1 MSIHIEKKDRI
12 TTIIINRPEVRN
24 AIDGPTA
31 KALADAFQKFDNDPE
46 ADIAV
51 LYGAGGTFCA
61 GADLKTIAN
70 PQEKQ
75 RALRFE
81 PTGNGPL
88 GPTRMFLSKPVIAAV
103 SGYALAGGLEL
114 ALLCDLRVAEKD
126 AIFGVFCRR
135 WGIPLVD
142 GGTIRLPRLIGL
154 SRALDMILTGRGVSA
169 AEALNIGLVNRV
181 VENGKSREAAEALAS
196 EIARFPQVCVR
207 HDRSSAYE
215 QFGMGLPEAL
225 ANEFR
230 HGMEVFKSGESV
242 AGADRFAKGKGRG
255 GSFSDL

>member
-1 MSIHIEKKDRI
+1 MSILLEKKNRI

-31 KALADAFQKFDNDPE
+31 KALADAFRQFDHDPE
-46 ADIAV
+46 SDVGV
-51 LYGAGGTFCA
+51 LYGNGGTFCA
-61 GADLKTIAN
+61 GADLKTLGN
-70 PQEKQ
+70 PQEKK

-81 PTGNGPL
+81 PTGEGPL
-88 GPTRMFLSKPVIAAV
+88 GPTRMLLSKPIIAAV

-114 ALLCDLRVAEKD
+114 ALLCDLRVAEKS
-126 AIFGVFCRR
+126 AVFGVFCRR

-154 SRALDMILTGRGVSA
+154 SRALDMILTGRPVSA
-169 AEALNIGLVNRV
+169 EEALTIGLANRV
-181 VENGKSREAAEALAS
+181 VENGKSREAAEALAT

-215 QFGMGLPEAL
+215 QFGMNLEEAL
-225 ANEFR
+225 ANEFK

-242 AGADRFAKGKGRG
+242 AGAGRFAKGKGRG
-255 GSFSDL
+255 GSFTDL